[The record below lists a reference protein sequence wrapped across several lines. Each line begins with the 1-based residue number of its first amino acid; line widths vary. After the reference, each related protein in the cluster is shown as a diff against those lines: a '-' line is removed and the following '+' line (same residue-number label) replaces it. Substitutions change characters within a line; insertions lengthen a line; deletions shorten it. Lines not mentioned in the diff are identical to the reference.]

1 MSARM
6 CVCVRARASISL
18 SLSLTLSLSLSLSR
32 QDMGG
37 EHLVFRGREI
47 GDGAGVMFS
56 SDEAVRQRC
65 AFPAFPVLAVYP
77 RPLTCLPSS
86 PVFNHRRDVSAG
98 CGEECIDL
106 ASEASK
112 EAAMLKGGEQRVV
125 RIATRCV
132 MLFWGGE
139 VNGCT
144 DYREIVGLVKRT
156 LRR

>member
-56 SDEAVRQRC
+56 SDEAVGQRC
-65 AFPAFPVLAVYP
+65 VYPAFLNPKP
-77 RPLTCLPSS
+77 
-86 PVFNHRRDVSAG
+86 
-98 CGEECIDL
+98 
-106 ASEASK
+106 
-112 EAAMLKGGEQRVV
+112 
-125 RIATRCV
+125 
-132 MLFWGGE
+132 
-139 VNGCT
+139 
-144 DYREIVGLVKRT
+144 
-156 LRR
+156 